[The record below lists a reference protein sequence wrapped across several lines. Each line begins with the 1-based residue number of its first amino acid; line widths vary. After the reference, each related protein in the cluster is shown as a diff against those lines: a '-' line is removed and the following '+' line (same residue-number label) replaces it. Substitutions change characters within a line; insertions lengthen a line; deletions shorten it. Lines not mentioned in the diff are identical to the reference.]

1 MNGARERLEATC
13 PRAIVDACSK
23 DGCSLDIGCFLPR
36 PLVIDTD
43 QLERCGGGGGN
54 IPDYYVLVTEGE
66 SILAVVELKSGR
78 LDASLAADQLQ
89 GGAHETAGML
99 AGIDD
104 VEFFPIVLCGKGVH
118 AAETKVL
125 GARKIRFR
133 GMSHPIIKKRCASRL
148 RDILNEFR

>member
-1 MNGARERLEATC
+1 VNGARERLEATC
-13 PRAIVDACSK
+13 PRAVVDGCSK
-23 DGCSLDIGCFLPR
+23 DGCSLDIGCFVPR

-43 QLERCGGGGGN
+43 QLERCGGGN
-54 IPDYYVLVTEGE
+54 IPDYYVLVTDEG
-66 SILAVVELKSGR
+66 SMLAVVELKSGR

-89 GGAHETAGML
+89 GGAYETEGML
-99 AGIDD
+99 TGID
-104 VEFFPIVLCGKGVH
+104 VEFFPIVLCGRGVH

-133 GMSHPIIKKRCASRL
+133 GVSHPIIKKRCASRL